1 LTGSCYG
8 ESGLTLTSTSGV
20 IGSYGW
26 PGSYPSLRDCY
37 WKIEVGSRRSI
48 KIAFM
53 DFDLDIWCDDDKVKV
68 KGEKIDFVA
77 LELTEHGTILCVKL
91 A

>member
-1 LTGSCYG
+1 
-8 ESGLTLTSTSGV
+8 
-20 IGSYGW
+20 
-26 PGSYPSLRDCY
+26 
-37 WKIEVGSRRSI
+37 
-48 KIAFM
+48 M

-91 A
+91 AWMDIILSMCSTSSLRS